1 MKSKLKLRQAGLRP
15 TKQRM
20 IIADILF
27 NGTNRH
33 FTAEN
38 LQNDIISSG
47 KQMSLATVYNCLNK
61 FKNVGLIKKIETMG
75 ETSIFDTNVTNH
87 HHFMDEE
94 TGELI
99 DFSSDN
105 ISLRSCPQTPHGY
118 ERNGL
123 DIIIKIKKVD
133 SSTLK

>member
-87 HHFMDEE
+87 HHYMDEE

-105 ISLRSCPQTPHGY
+105 ISLRSCPKTPYGY

>member
-1 MKSKLKLRQAGLRP
+1 MNSKIKLRQAGLRP

-27 NGTNRH
+27 NGINRH
-33 FTAEN
+33 FSAEN

-61 FKNVGLIKKIETMG
+61 FKDVGLVKKIETLG

-105 ISLRSCPQTPHGY
+105 ISLQSCPKTPYGY
-118 ERNGL
+118 KRNGL
-123 DIIIKIKKVD
+123 DIIIKIKKVE

>member
-61 FKNVGLIKKIETMG
+61 FKNVGLIKKIETLG
-75 ETSIFDTNVTNH
+75 EPSIFDTNVTNH

-105 ISLRSCPQTPHGY
+105 ISLRSCPQTPQGY

>member
-38 LQNDIISSG
+38 LQNDIITSG

-61 FKNVGLIKKIETMG
+61 FKNVGLIKKIETLG

-105 ISLRSCPQTPHGY
+105 ISLRSCPQTPYGY

>member
-61 FKNVGLIKKIETMG
+61 FKNVGLIKKIETLG

-105 ISLRSCPQTPHGY
+105 ISLRSCPQTPYGY